1 MAPHEMTR
9 NTRGLHS
16 GEPTENAAMNDFRFK
31 GHPTG
36 REAAT
41 RNLATSDPTSVTP
54 GRCGQCLVSPEAA
67 VQVSW
72 SLIDP
77 AHDRRRVSSGSFTI
91 WKPLP

>member
-16 GEPTENAAMNDFRFK
+16 GERTENAAMSDFRFK

-41 RNLATSDPTSVTP
+41 RNLATADHSRTLSSATMNVRSSQKLPIRPT
-54 GRCGQCLVSPEAA
+54 LVDSQLCATISA
-67 VQVSW
+67 IRWVS
-72 SLIDP
+72 IP
-77 AHDRRRVSSGSFTI
+77 F
-91 WKPLP
+91 

>member
-16 GEPTENAAMNDFRFK
+16 GERTENAAMNDFRFK

-41 RNLATSDPTSVTP
+41 RNLATSDPDPVARISSVE
-54 GRCGQCLVSPEAA
+54 RQS
-67 VQVSW
+67 
-72 SLIDP
+72 
-77 AHDRRRVSSGSFTI
+77 
-91 WKPLP
+91 